1 MADAPII
8 VYPPDAHGARR
19 VRADGAIL
27 GRASN
32 VNDVL
37 SLLGDAG
44 FDPDEIALDGP
55 LIEWRGG
62 GAYAWDPGEDDEE

>member
-1 MADAPII
+1 MPEAPII
-8 VYPPDAHGARR
+8 VYPPDAHGGRR

-27 GRASN
+27 GRAYN

-37 SLLGDAG
+37 ALLGDAG
-44 FDPDEIALDGP
+44 FDPDGIALDGP

-62 GAYAWDPGEDDEE
+62 GAYAWDPGEGDEG